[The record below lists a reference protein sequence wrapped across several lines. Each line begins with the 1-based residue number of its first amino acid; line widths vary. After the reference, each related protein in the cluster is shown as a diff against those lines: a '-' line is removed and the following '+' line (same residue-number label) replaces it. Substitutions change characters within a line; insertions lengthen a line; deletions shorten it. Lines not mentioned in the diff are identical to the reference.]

1 MPVFDLNKS
10 EIREYLDEGARV
22 RSSVNA
28 DELYEIGREIAE
40 RIAGGGK
47 LIIFGN
53 GGSAA
58 DSQHIAAE
66 LQGVFEK
73 NRKPLAAIA
82 LTTNTSIL
90 TAIANDLGYDAVFA
104 RQLRGLA
111 DESDVVIGLSTSG
124 NAMSVLKALEDA
136 NKIGCF
142 TIALTGRSGGN
153 LRGRVDRIVRV
164 DSTRTSQ
171 IQEVHIAIGHIW
183 CLMVE
188 DAID

>member
-1 MPVFDLNKS
+1 MDKAQ
-10 EIREYLDEGARV
+10 IREYLDEGARA
-22 RSSVNA
+22 RKEMSA
-28 DELYEIGREIAE
+28 EELYEIGKEIAE
-40 RIAGGGK
+40 RIANGGK
-47 LIIFGN
+47 LLIFGN

-66 LQGVFEK
+66 LQGMFEK
-73 NRKPLAAIA
+73 NRKPLPAIA

-90 TAIANDLGYDAVFA
+90 TAIANDIGYDSVFA

-111 DESDVVIGLSTSG
+111 DEKDVVIGISTSG
-124 NAMSVLKALEDA
+124 NAMSVIKALEEA

-142 TIALTGRSGGN
+142 TIALTGKGGGK
-153 LRGRVDRIVRV
+153 LRGKVDRIVRV
-164 DSTRTSQ
+164 DSTRTPH

-188 DAID
+188 DAVD